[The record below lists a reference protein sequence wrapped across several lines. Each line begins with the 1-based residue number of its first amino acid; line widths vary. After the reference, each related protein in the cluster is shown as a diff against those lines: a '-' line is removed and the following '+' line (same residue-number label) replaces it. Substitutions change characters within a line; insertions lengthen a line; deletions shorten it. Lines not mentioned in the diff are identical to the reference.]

1 MGKLRPREGKYK
13 KESHL
18 NLSLVLQ
25 ILGEC
30 RINTPTYKDGKA
42 GVWGE
47 GGKEDGGGEAELF
60 PVREAHSHP
69 LPRSTGVTK

>member
-1 MGKLRPREGKYK
+1 MGKLRPREGKCK

-42 GVWGE
+42 DVWGE
-47 GGKEDGGGEAELF
+47 GGK
-60 PVREAHSHP
+60 RI
-69 LPRSTGVTK
+69 GVGKLSCFL

>member
-1 MGKLRPREGKYK
+1 MGKLRPREGKCK

-30 RINTPTYKDGKA
+30 RINTPTYKDTGRQVF
-42 GVWGE
+42 GGR
-47 GGKEDGGGEAELF
+47 GGKRMGLEKLSCF
-60 PVREAHSHP
+60 
-69 LPRSTGVTK
+69 L

>member
-1 MGKLRPREGKYK
+1 MGKLRPREGKCK

-30 RINTPTYKDGKA
+30 RINTPTYKDTGRQVF
-42 GVWGE
+42 GGMGGRGWGW
-47 GGKEDGGGEAELF
+47 
-60 PVREAHSHP
+60 
-69 LPRSTGVTK
+69 RS